1 MACCGEDCYDSSGRT
16 LNSQGHQKLPNTSE
30 VNMNTTQP
38 IQVCLN
44 YCSHSENSIYTIHG
58 CSIKFYFYYNYYRYI
73 HTTCASIIFYS
84 TIILCYSIRTMT
96 CYTCTY
102 SLLRMCCRLA
112 AALER
117 ESRDL
122 ISMLSSSI
130 ILRGRESLC
139 ARRGA
144 DVG

>member
-1 MACCGEDCYDSSGRT
+1 MACCGGDCYGSSERT
-16 LNSQGHQKLPNTSE
+16 LNNQGHQESPNTSE
-30 VNMNTTQP
+30 VNTNTTQP
-38 IQVCLN
+38 IQVCL
-44 YCSHSENSIYTIHG
+44 IIVLTLKIQFYTIHG